1 MTRAE
6 RTFVTRC
13 SLVVR
18 PIDVWTG
25 FTPSASSIR
34 VSLTETERKPIRTS
48 DGSYAFLDYA
58 GRTCTLVISSITY
71 LEYRREIELPED
83 GTEPPILTVSLLPN
97 RTYLP
102 PAAATGLIVKVCD
115 EAGLPLQG
123 AQLSAYI
130 DDESAVRGRLVE
142 EDADGEGNRIRI
154 SHRVTKL
161 SPGDSFVIKDREGT
175 VTEWNAMVDWQ
186 GDPSVIGLERSF
198 QRKWSRGTKL
208 LAAVKSTSDK
218 NGVAVIPF
226 RGLLPS
232 VCPVNVEIVAGDRR
246 LAAVWKAEG
255 GRVVQLPP
263 VRL

>member
-13 SLVVR
+13 SLVVK

-25 FTPSASSIR
+25 FTPGASSIR
-34 VSLTETERKPIRTS
+34 VALTETERKPIRTS

-58 GRTCTLVISSITY
+58 GQTCTLVITSSTY
-71 LEYRREIELPED
+71 IEYRKEIMLSED
-83 GTEPPILTVSLLPN
+83 GAVPPILTVSLLPN

-102 PAAATGLIVKVCD
+102 PAAATGLIVQVCD
-115 EAGLPLQG
+115 ESGLPLQG

-130 DDESAVRGRLVE
+130 DDESAVRGRLADD
-142 EDADGEGNRIRI
+142 DADGECKRIRI
-154 SHRVTKL
+154 SHGVTKL
-161 SPGDSFVIKDREGT
+161 SPGDSFVVKEREGT
-175 VTEWNAMVDWQ
+175 ATEWNAMVDWH
-186 GDPSVIGLERSF
+186 GDPSVIGLERPF
-198 QRKWSRGTKL
+198 NRKWNRGTKL
-208 LAAVKSTSDK
+208 LAAVRTTSDK
-218 NGVAVIPF
+218 NGFAVIPF

-255 GRVVQLPP
+255 GRVIQIPP